1 MEPQVGDNI
10 QFYCKKCRRQRRG
23 QVTRIFEKCPPFT
36 KDYILV
42 KYQGLWSDSVW
53 ITVDQVSSI
62 ISTGSERDSLESVID
77 EITRG

>member
-1 MEPQVGDNI
+1 MNPQVGDNI
-10 QFYCKKCRRQRRG
+10 QFYCKKCRRPRAG
-23 QVTRIFEKCPPFT
+23 QVLRIFEKCPPFT

-53 ITVDQVSSI
+53 ITVDQISSSI
-62 ISTGSERDSLESVID
+62 STSFKRDYLESVID

>member
-1 MEPQVGDNI
+1 MIPQVGDNI

-23 QVTRIFEKCPPFT
+23 QVTRIFEKCAPFT

-62 ISTGSERDSLESVID
+62 ISEGYN
-77 EITRG
+77 G